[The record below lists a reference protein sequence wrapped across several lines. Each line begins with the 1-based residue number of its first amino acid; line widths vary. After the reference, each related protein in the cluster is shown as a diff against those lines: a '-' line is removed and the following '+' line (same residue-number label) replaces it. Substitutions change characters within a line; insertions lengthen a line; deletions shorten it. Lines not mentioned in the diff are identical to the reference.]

1 MKKFTLWLLFAFVA
15 LVANAGDFSVYLKI
29 DGTNVLE
36 TSIVKVH
43 VWTDKDITDWNKL
56 PQVTNIVMD
65 VDGAKYFKYS
75 FSDNATKYSF
85 LFFCDGKQSYDY
97 GNAETSIV
105 ITYSSY
111 NEKDKKFSYTASTT
125 APVEPA
131 SVYLYGDNYYEK
143 WEAGVKLEYNPED
156 KTYVYTETTTAN
168 LASNFKIWIDGGWYR
183 YGDYISWNLSKNKN
197 YIRQYAEIKTFAD
210 ENNMKIEDAAN
221 FSSITIKVK
230 KDGDVWKMQVEGTK
244 ESTEDLISARWRGKS
259 YNNWTNNNFT
269 KKADG
274 SFTYVVES
282 PAGLADEWGVDITEN
297 NGSTWTWYRL
307 PDDKYPKV
315 GTDATLVAESTPN
328 SKQIKI
334 TDADKYVTVTLTLKK
349 VEGNWVLS
357 TSGTAKEETH
367 TVTMKGQAW
376 SWNQD
381 KFTFTKQGDGTYA
394 YTFKGNDK
402 AGLTREFAFTI
413 DGVDY
418 SYRTDLEVNT
428 EEAYTMATGQSG
440 KNYIILTAADYTDIT
455 LTVAFSNGTPSLKV
469 TGTKAEKVYPAT
481 VTIVGAMTGWAVKR
495 HKIDHKGNGIYEG
508 GFDTS
513 TTGGQWRIYEK
524 LDIADN
530 NKDSNDNSN
539 YDWDNGTSWGYNS
552 NQGDDMTSGT
562 FTKGKTGNA
571 NTTTK
576 RLWWLIFDIN
586 TGAWKLR
593 ESTSGVESIDN
604 EGVKIVAGKG
614 TITVSGAT
622 NVEVYTAGGALVS
635 REAESHVAAGLYIVR
650 TDNKVAKVIVR

>member
-15 LVANAGDFSVYLKI
+15 LVANAQ
-29 DGTNVLE
+29 T
-36 TSIVKVH
+36 
-43 VWTDKDITDWNKL
+43 
-56 PQVTNIVMD
+56 
-65 VDGAKYFKYS
+65 
-75 FSDNATKYSF
+75 
-85 LFFCDGKQSYDY
+85 
-97 GNAETSIV
+97 
-105 ITYSSY
+105 
-111 NEKDKKFSYTASTT
+111 
-125 APVEPA
+125 A
-131 SVYLYGDNYYEK
+131 SVYLRGTNYGWDN
-143 WEAGVKLEYNPED
+143 GTKLEYNSTEAA
-156 KTYVYTETTTAN
+156 YVYTETTPAN
-168 LASNFKIWIDGGWYR
+168 LASNFKIVIDGKWYR
-183 YGDYISWNLSKNKN
+183 YENYEDFDLLDNKKNN
-197 YIRQYAEIKTFAD
+197 TRTYEEIKVIND
-210 ENNMKIEDAAN
+210 EKNMTILDAAK

-230 KDGDVWKMQVEGTK
+230 KDGGVWKMQVEDTK
-244 ESTEDLISARWRGKS
+244 NLISARWRGLS
-259 YNNWTNNNFT
+259 YNDWTNNNFT
-269 KKADG
+269 KNADG

-282 PAGLADEWGVDITEN
+282 PAGLANDWGVDITE

-307 PDDKYPKV
+307 PDEKYPKV
-315 GTDATLVAESTPN
+315 GTDVTLVAESTPN

-334 TDADKYVTVTLTLKK
+334 TDAANYGTVTLTLKK

-381 KFTFTKQGDGTYA
+381 KFTFTKQGDGIYA
-394 YTFKGNDK
+394 YTFTGNDK

-418 SYRTDLEVNT
+418 SYSTDLKVNT
-428 EEAYTMATGQSG
+428 GEAYTMATGQSNN
-440 KNYIILTAADYTDIT
+440 NYKIPTAADYTDIT

-469 TGTKAEKVYPAT
+469 TGTKDEKTYPAT
-481 VTIVGAMTGWAVKR
+481 VTIVGEMTGWYKNVY
-495 HKIDHKGNGIYEG
+495 KIDHKGNGIYEG
-508 GFDTS
+508 KFDTS
-513 TTGGQWRIYEK
+513 TTNGLWRIYEQWDSSK
-524 LDIADN
+524 GN
-530 NKDSNDNSN
+530 SNDN
-539 YDWDNGTSWGYNS
+539 WDNGTSWGYEG
-552 NQGDDMTSGT
+552 NQSGDNTSGT
-562 FTKGKTGNA
+562 FTRGKKDNA

>member
-15 LVANAGDFSVYLKI
+15 LVANAGNFSVYLKI
-29 DGTNVLE
+29 DGTYVKE
-36 TSIVKVH
+36 SSIVKVYL
-43 VWTDKDITDWNKL
+43 WNTDNKMEWNDR
-56 PQVTNIVMD
+56 PQVTNIVTD
-65 VDGAKYFKYS
+65 VDGAKYFKHS
-75 FSDNATKYSF
+75 FTDSDNKYSF
-85 LFFCDGKQSYDY
+85 LFICDEKQSCDI
-97 GNAETSIV
+97 GKEPNFVTTDMV
-105 ITYSSY
+105 ITY
-111 NEKDKKFSYTASTT
+111 NGDKDGDKYKYTASTT

-143 WEAGVKLEYNPED
+143 WEAGVKLEYNPKD

-230 KDGDVWKMQVEGTK
+230 KDGNAWKMQVEGTK

-315 GTDATLVAESTPN
+315 GTDATLVAESTTN

-349 VEGNWVLS
+349 VEGNWILS

-367 TVTMKGQAW
+367 TVTMKGAAW
-376 SWNQD
+376 GNWED
-381 KFTFTKQGDGTYA
+381 KLTFNKQSDGTYA
-394 YTFKGNDK
+394 YTFTGDDK
-402 AGLTREFAFTI
+402 AGLAQEFAFTI
-413 DGVDY
+413 DNKDY
-418 SYRTDLEVNT
+418 SNRIDLEVNT
-428 EEAYTMATGQSG
+428 DVAYPMATDQFQ
-440 KNYIILTAADYTDIT
+440 KNYKIPSADNYTDIT
-455 LTVAFSNGTPSLKV
+455 LTVEFTDGTPSLKV
-469 TGTKAEKVYPAT
+469 TGT
-481 VTIVGAMTGWAVKR
+481 
-495 HKIDHKGNGIYEG
+495 
-508 GFDTS
+508 
-513 TTGGQWRIYEK
+513 
-524 LDIADN
+524 
-530 NKDSNDNSN
+530 
-539 YDWDNGTSWGYNS
+539 
-552 NQGDDMTSGT
+552 GD
-562 FTKGKTGNA
+562 
-571 NTTTK
+571 
-576 RLWWLIFDIN
+576 
-586 TGAWKLR
+586 
-593 ESTSGVESIDN
+593 TSGVESIDN

>member
-15 LVANAGDFSVYLKI
+15 LVANAQ
-29 DGTNVLE
+29 T
-36 TSIVKVH
+36 
-43 VWTDKDITDWNKL
+43 
-56 PQVTNIVMD
+56 
-65 VDGAKYFKYS
+65 
-75 FSDNATKYSF
+75 
-85 LFFCDGKQSYDY
+85 
-97 GNAETSIV
+97 
-105 ITYSSY
+105 
-111 NEKDKKFSYTASTT
+111 
-125 APVEPA
+125 A
-131 SVYLYGDNYYEK
+131 SVYLRGTNYGWDN
-143 WEAGVKLEYNPED
+143 GTKLEYNPTD
-156 KTYVYTETTTAN
+156 ATYVYTETTPAN
-168 LASNFKIWIDGGWYR
+168 LAGEFKIVIDGSWYS
-183 YGDYISWNLSKNKN
+183 YDNLESWNLSQNKN
-197 YIRQYAEIKTFAD
+197 YIRTYEVIKTSGS
-210 ENNMKIEDAAN
+210 NMKILDAAN

-230 KDGDVWKMQVEGTK
+230 KDGNAWKMQVEGTK

-297 NGSTWTWYRL
+297 NGTTWTWYHL
-307 PDDKYPKV
+307 PDGGYPTV
-315 GTDATLVAESTPN
+315 GTDVTLVAGSTPN
-328 SKQIKI
+328 SKQIQI
-334 TDADKYVTVTLTLKK
+334 TDAANYVTVTLTLKK
-349 VEGNWVLS
+349 VDENWVLS

-367 TVTMKGQAW
+367 TVTMKGDAW
-376 SWNQD
+376 NWESGK
-381 KFTFTKQGDGTYA
+381 KFPFTKQTDGTYA
-394 YTFKGNDK
+394 YTFTDSEI

-428 EEAYTMATGQSG
+428 DKAYVMETNQEG
-440 KNYIILTAADYTDIT
+440 KNYKILTAADYTDIT

-469 TGTKAEKVYPAT
+469 TGTKAEKTYPAT
-481 VTIVGAMTGWAVKR
+481 VTIVGAMTGWAERVYT
-495 HKIDHKGNGIYEG
+495 IDHKGNGIYEG

-524 LDIADN
+524 WDGN
-530 NKDSNDNSN
+530 
-539 YDWDNGTSWGYNS
+539 WDNGTSWGYDGD
-552 NQGDDMTSGT
+552 QGSDMISGK
-562 FTKGKTGNA
+562 FTRNKKGNA
-571 NTTTK
+571 NTMTQ

-586 TGAWKLR
+586 TGDWKLR

>member
-15 LVANAGDFSVYLKI
+15 LVANAQ
-29 DGTNVLE
+29 T
-36 TSIVKVH
+36 
-43 VWTDKDITDWNKL
+43 
-56 PQVTNIVMD
+56 
-65 VDGAKYFKYS
+65 
-75 FSDNATKYSF
+75 
-85 LFFCDGKQSYDY
+85 
-97 GNAETSIV
+97 
-105 ITYSSY
+105 
-111 NEKDKKFSYTASTT
+111 
-125 APVEPA
+125 A
-131 SVYLYGDNYYEK
+131 SVYLRGTNYGWDN
-143 WEAGVKLEYNPED
+143 GTKLEYNPTD
-156 KTYVYTETTTAN
+156 ATYVYTETTPAN
-168 LASNFKIWIDGGWYR
+168 LAGEFKIVIDGRSWYS
-183 YGDYISWNLSKNKN
+183 YDNLESWNLSQNKN
-197 YIRQYAEIKTFAD
+197 YIRTYEVIKTD
-210 ENNMKIEDAAN
+210 GRNMTILDAAK

-230 KDGDVWKMQVEGTK
+230 KDGNAWKMQVEGTK

-367 TVTMKGQAW
+367 TVTMKGDAW
-376 SWNQD
+376 NWKD

-394 YTFKGNDK
+394 HTFTGDDK
-402 AGLTREFAFTI
+402 AGLAQEFAFTI
-413 DGVDY
+413 DGKDY
-418 SYRTDLEVNT
+418 CYRTDLEVNT
-428 EEAYTMATGQSG
+428 NVAYTMATDQF
-440 KNYIILTAADYTDIT
+440 KNNYKIPKAADYSDIT

-469 TGTKAEKVYPAT
+469 TGTEVVVTYPKT
-481 VTIVGAMTGWAVKR
+481 VTIVGDMTNWAAKAYT
-495 HKIDHKGNGIYEG
+495 IPHKGNGIYEG
-508 GFDTS
+508 NLDTR
-513 TTGGQWRIYEK
+513 TTSGQWRIYEE
-524 LDIADN
+524 
-530 NKDSNDNSN
+530 
-539 YDWDNGTSWGYNS
+539 WDGNLESKNSWGYDVD
-552 NQGDDMTSGT
+552 QEGDMLSGT
-562 FTKGKTGNA
+562 FTKGMTGST

-576 RLWWLIFDIN
+576 KLWLLTFNIN
-586 TGAWKLR
+586 TGEWSLEEDK
-593 ESTSGVESIDN
+593 SGIESIDN

>member
-15 LVANAGDFSVYLKI
+15 LVANA
-29 DGTNVLE
+29 E
-36 TSIVKVH
+36 T
-43 VWTDKDITDWNKL
+43 
-56 PQVTNIVMD
+56 
-65 VDGAKYFKYS
+65 
-75 FSDNATKYSF
+75 
-85 LFFCDGKQSYDY
+85 
-97 GNAETSIV
+97 
-105 ITYSSY
+105 
-111 NEKDKKFSYTASTT
+111 
-125 APVEPA
+125 A
-131 SVYLYGDNYYEK
+131 SVYLRGTNYGWDN
-143 WEAGVKLEYNPED
+143 GTKLEYNSTEAA
-156 KTYVYTETTTAN
+156 YVYTDTNPAN
-168 LASNFKIWIDGGWYR
+168 LASDFKIVIDGSWCR
-183 YGDYISWNLSKNKN
+183 YDNLESWNLSQNKN
-197 YIRQYAEIKTFAD
+197 YIRTYEVIKTFPD
-210 ENNMKIEDAAN
+210 QKNMTILDAAK

-230 KDGDVWKMQVEGTK
+230 KDGNAWKMQVEGTK
-244 ESTEDLISARWRGKS
+244 DLISARWRGKS

-315 GTDATLVAESTPN
+315 GTDATLVAESTSN

-367 TVTMKGQAW
+367 TVTMKGAAW
-376 SWNQD
+376 GWTGD
-381 KFTFTKQGDGTYA
+381 KFTFTKQDDGTYA
-394 YTFKGNDK
+394 YTFTGNDK
-402 AGLTREFAFTI
+402 AGLAQEFAFTI
-413 DGVDY
+413 DGKDY
-418 SYRTDLEVNT
+418 SYRTDLKVNT
-428 EEAYTMATGQSG
+428 EEAYTMATDQSRN
-440 KNYIILTAADYTDIT
+440 NYKIPTAADYTDIT

-481 VTIVGAMTGWAVKR
+481 VTIVGEMTGWYKNVY
-495 HKIDHKGNGIYEG
+495 KIDHKGNGIYEG
-508 GFDTS
+508 KFDTS
-513 TTGGQWRIYEK
+513 TTNGLWRIYEQWDSSK
-524 LDIADN
+524 G
-530 NKDSNDNSN
+530 DSNDN
-539 YDWDNGTSWGYNS
+539 WDNGTSWGYEG
-552 NQGDDMTSGT
+552 NQSGDNTSGT
-562 FTKGKTGNA
+562 FTRGKKDNA

>member
-15 LVANAGDFSVYLKI
+15 LVANAQ
-29 DGTNVLE
+29 T
-36 TSIVKVH
+36 
-43 VWTDKDITDWNKL
+43 
-56 PQVTNIVMD
+56 
-65 VDGAKYFKYS
+65 
-75 FSDNATKYSF
+75 
-85 LFFCDGKQSYDY
+85 
-97 GNAETSIV
+97 
-105 ITYSSY
+105 
-111 NEKDKKFSYTASTT
+111 
-125 APVEPA
+125 A
-131 SVYLYGDNYYEK
+131 SVYLRGTNYGWDN
-143 WEAGVKLEYNPED
+143 GTKLEYNSTEAA
-156 KTYVYTETTTAN
+156 YVYTETNPAN
-168 LASNFKIWIDGGWYR
+168 LASDFKIVIDGSWCR
-183 YGDYISWNLSKNKN
+183 YDNLESWNLSQNKN
-197 YIRQYAEIKTFAD
+197 YIRTYEEIKTFPD
-210 ENNMKIEDAAN
+210 QKNMQIKDAAD

-230 KDGDVWKMQVEGTK
+230 KDGNAWKMQVEGTK

-367 TVTMKGQAW
+367 TVTMKGDAW
-376 SWNQD
+376 NWESGK

-413 DGVDY
+413 DGKDDY
-418 SYRTDLEVNT
+418 SYRTDLKVNT
-428 EEAYTMATGQSG
+428 NEAYTMATGQSG
-440 KNYIILTAADYTDIT
+440 QNYKIPTAYKYSDIT

-469 TGTKAEKVYPAT
+469 TGTEDETPNPET
-481 VTIVGAMTGWAVKR
+481 VTIVGAMTDWEKNVYTIK
-495 HKIDHKGNGIYEG
+495 HMGNGIYEG
-508 GFDTS
+508 KLDTR
-513 TTGGQWRIYEK
+513 TTNGQWRIYEK
-524 LDIADN
+524 WDGN
-530 NKDSNDNSN
+530 
-539 YDWDNGTSWGYNS
+539 WDNGTSWGFDS
-552 NQGDDMTSGT
+552 NQEGDNFSGT
-562 FTKGKTGNA
+562 FEKGKKGNA
-571 NTTTK
+571 NTMTQK
-576 RLWWLIFDIN
+576 LWWLTFDIN
-586 TGAWKLR
+586 TGAWSL
-593 ESTSGVESIDN
+593 EEQTDGVESIDN

>member
-15 LVANAGDFSVYLKI
+15 LVANAGNFSVYLKI

-36 TSIVKVH
+36 TSTVKVH
-43 VWTDKDITDWNKL
+43 IWNSDKDTNTTWGDNGSSL
-56 PQVTNIVMD
+56 PQVTNIITD
-65 VDGAKYFKYS
+65 VDGAKYFKYPLTD
-75 FSDNATKYSF
+75 SDNKYNF
-85 LFFCDGKQSYDY
+85 LFICDGKQSHDYYD
-97 GNAETSIV
+97 ATTDIV
-105 ITYSSY
+105 ITYNGKTSNGKY
-111 NEKDKKFSYTASTT
+111 EYDKSTT

-131 SVYLYGDNYYEK
+131 SVYLKGANYNN
-143 WEAGVKLEYNPED
+143 WADGPKLEYNPED
-156 KTYVYTETTTAN
+156 KTYVYTETNPAN
-168 LASNFKIWIDGGWYR
+168 LASKFKILIDGKWYR
-183 YGDYISWNLSKNKN
+183 YENSEDFDLLDNKKNN
-197 YIRQYAEIKTFAD
+197 TRTYEEIKEIGDKDMTI
-210 ENNMKIEDAAN
+210 KDAAN

-244 ESTEDLISARWRGKS
+244 ESTEDLISARWRGLS

-357 TSGTAKEETH
+357 TSGTAKTH
-367 TVTMKGQAW
+367 TVTMKGAAW
-376 SWNQD
+376 GNWESN
-381 KFTFTKQGDGTYA
+381 KFTFTKQDDGTYA
-394 YTFKGNDK
+394 NTFTGNDI

-418 SYRTDLEVNT
+418 SYLTDLEVNT
-428 EEAYTMATGQSG
+428 GEAYTMATGQSNN
-440 KNYIILTAADYTDIT
+440 NYTISTAADYTDIT

-469 TGTKAEKVYPAT
+469 TGTKAEKTYPAT
-481 VTIVGAMTGWAVKR
+481 VTIVGAMTGWAERVFT
-495 HKIDHKGNGIYEG
+495 IDHKGNGIYEG

-513 TTGGQWRIYEK
+513 TTGGQWRIYEQWDSSK
-524 LDIADN
+524 GNSDDN
-530 NKDSNDNSN
+530 WN
-539 YDWDNGTSWGYNS
+539 NGTSWGYDGD
-552 NQGDDMTSGT
+552 QGGDMISGK
-562 FTKGKTGNA
+562 FTRNKKGNA
-571 NTTTK
+571 NTMIQ

-586 TGAWKLR
+586 TGDWKLR